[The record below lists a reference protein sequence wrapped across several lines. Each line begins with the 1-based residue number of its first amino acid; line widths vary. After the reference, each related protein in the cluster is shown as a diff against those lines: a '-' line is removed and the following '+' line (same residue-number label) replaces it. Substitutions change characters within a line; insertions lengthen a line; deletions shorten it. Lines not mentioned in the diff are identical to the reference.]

1 VLHLGLVE
9 EHHDELFAA
18 RLVVDDQRLVFN
30 IRPEAATVDFHRCL
44 FKRKIKKVR
53 GENQQKVNLSSACK
67 EGHHRNSASS
77 HTHTQDHPQWR

>member
-1 VLHLGLVE
+1 MLHLGLVE

-44 FKRKIKKVR
+44 FKRKIKKLEEKINKRLICRVR
-53 GENQQKVNLSSACK
+53 VKKVTTEIRHLV
-67 EGHHRNSASS
+67 
-77 HTHTQDHPQWR
+77 TQDHPQWR